1 MTEGGVAEGRVESGK
16 RKREKKTAAELSA
29 ARNERIRASHILL
42 KHEESR
48 RKSSW
53 RDPDGRLI
61 SITSRVKAAEQLRE
75 LREEIADGRSLFEDV
90 AARHSHCSSAKRGGD
105 LGQFGKGQMQK
116 PFEQAAFALRVGE
129 LSDIV
134 DTDSGVHIILRTG

>member
-16 RKREKKTAAELSA
+16 RKREKKTGAELSA
-29 ARNERIRASHILL
+29 AGNERIRASHILL

-75 LREEIADGRSLFEDV
+75 LREEIAAGRSLFEDV
-90 AARHSHCSSAKRGGD
+90 AAQHSHCSSAKRGGD
-105 LGQFGKGQMQK
+105 LEFIDVLLHTSELLYAHTLSIWQR
-116 PFEQAAFALRVGE
+116 PNAEAF
-129 LSDIV
+129 
-134 DTDSGVHIILRTG
+134 